1 MKALNCHRAN
11 TLLID
16 ADDTLWENNIYFE
29 RVILKVEDLLK
40 PLGVDPLDFR
50 TRLNQAEREHILTHG
65 YGTVNF
71 TRSLVRTFETF
82 LPPDADGWLKTEV
95 QDMALGIRHHPL
107 EIIEGVPETLAYL
120 CERHRLYLV
129 TKGDREE
136 QSAKI
141 DSSRL
146 RSYFKAVE
154 ILGEKNT
161 SAFRQLLEKH
171 SLEADHTWMIG
182 NSPRSDINPAI
193 SAGMNAVYIPHP
205 HTWILEHEE
214 PVRHPRLLEVER
226 FSDLR
231 KHF

>member
-1 MKALNCHRAN
+1 MNSHRTR

-29 RVILKVEDLLK
+29 RVILEAQDMLK
-40 PLGVDPLDFR
+40 PLGVDPADFR
-50 TRLNQAEREHILTHG
+50 IRLNQAEREHIITHG

-71 TRSLVRTFETF
+71 TRSLVKTFEAS
-82 LPPDADGWLKTEV
+82 LPSGGDGAV
-95 QDMALGIRHHPL
+95 QTRVRELALGILNHPL
-107 EIIEGVPETLAYL
+107 ELLEGVPETLAYL
-120 CERHRLYLV
+120 SGRHRLYLV
-129 TKGDREE
+129 TKGNHEE

-146 RSYFKAVE
+146 RSYFLGVE
-154 ILGEKNT
+154 ILAEKDT
-161 SAFRQLLEKH
+161 SAFRRLLEKH
-171 SLEADHTWMIG
+171 SLVADDTWMIG

-231 KHF
+231 SHF

>member
-1 MKALNCHRAN
+1 MNGHRAE

-29 RVILKVEDLLK
+29 RVIQKVQSLLSS
-40 PLGVDPLDFR
+40 LGVDPEGFRARLD
-50 TRLNQAEREHILTHG
+50 QAERDHIVTHG

-71 TRSLVRTFETF
+71 TRSLVRTFEAS
-82 LPPDADGWLKTEV
+82 LPQGTDATLKTQV
-95 QDMALGIRHHPL
+95 QDLALGILNHPL
-107 EIIEGVPETLAYL
+107 EILHGVPETLAYL
-120 CERHRLYLV
+120 SGRHRLFLV
-129 TKGDREE
+129 TKGDHGE
-136 QSAKI
+136 QTSKI
-141 DSSRL
+141 DSSKL
-146 RSYFKAVE
+146 RPYFLGVE
-154 ILGEKNT
+154 ILAEKNT
-161 SAFRQLLEKH
+161 PAFRQLLEKH
-171 SLEADHTWMIG
+171 SLDADHTWMIG

-231 KHF
+231 AHF